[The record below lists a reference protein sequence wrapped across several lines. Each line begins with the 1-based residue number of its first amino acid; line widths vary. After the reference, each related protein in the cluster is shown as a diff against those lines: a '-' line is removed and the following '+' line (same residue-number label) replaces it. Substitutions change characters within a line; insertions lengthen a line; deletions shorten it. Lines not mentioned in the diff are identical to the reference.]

1 MNCLAAREVEVIGG
15 DILSEY
21 RELIKNFEK
30 VRSYMREFYVYGF
43 KSRTEFDSKSAR
55 SYDDERRRIES
66 WLGEHMGF
74 VRTRD
79 GKNAF
84 ISIDSR
90 VSTHNPLYKGL
101 KTKSFTDKDIT
112 LHFILFD
119 LLSSPDIKMTL
130 PEILDGL
137 DSYLSAFSS
146 PMLFDEST
154 VRKKLREY
162 INEGII
168 CLEKSGK
175 SNLYFRAPDTPLP
188 DGCEGIHFSS
198 EVMPCG
204 AVGSFLLDKYPDASD
219 KISFKHHYIT
229 SALDSD
235 ILALLFEAMHGKRT
249 VTAVNYS
256 RHADQPNEI
265 YVVPL
270 KVFISVQ
277 TGRQHL
283 LAFDLN
289 HGRIKSWRI
298 DYLADVKIGNVCPSF
313 DNYRKLLD
321 DSRRYMWGVNCSVT
335 DKHLET
341 VEFTVFVGEGEEYI
355 VNRLEREK
363 RLGTVERVDGNHYRF
378 CATVF
383 DTGELLPW
391 IRSFLCRIT
400 SIKFSNRTLENRF
413 RDDLRDMYELYG
425 IGGDGE

>member
-1 MNCLAAREVEVIGG
+1 
-15 DILSEY
+15 
-21 RELIKNFEK
+21 
-30 VRSYMREFYVYGF
+30 MREFYVYGF

-66 WLGEHMGF
+66 WLGDHMGF

-119 LLSSPDIKMTL
+119 LLSSPEIKMSL
-130 PEILDGL
+130 DEILDGL
-137 DSYLSAFSS
+137 DAYLSAFPS

-162 INEGII
+162 ISEGII
-168 CLEKSGK
+168 CTEKYGK
-175 SNLYFRAPDTPLP
+175 SNIYFRSVNTQLP
-188 DGCEGIHFSS
+188 KSSEGIHFFS

-204 AVGSFLLDKYPDASD
+204 AVGSFLLDKYPDTSD
-219 KISFKHHYIT
+219 KVSFKHHYIT

-235 ILALLFEAMHGKRT
+235 VLALLFEAMHRKCS

-256 RHADQPNEI
+256 RHADLPNKI
-265 YVVPL
+265 HIVPL
-270 KVFISVQ
+270 RVFISVQ

-298 DYLADVKIGNVCPSF
+298 DYLAEVEIGDECPSF
-313 DNYRKLLD
+313 DNYRALLEK
-321 DSRRYMWGVNCSVT
+321 SRQYMWGVNCSKT
-335 DKHLET
+335 DKYLET
-341 VEFTVFVGEGEEYI
+341 VEFTVFVDDGEEYI

-363 RLGTVERVDGNHYRF
+363 RLGKLERVDDNHYRF
-378 CATVF
+378 SATVF

-391 IRSFLCRIT
+391 IRSFVCRIT
-400 SIKFSNRTLENRF
+400 SIKFSNRTLENRV
-413 RDDLRDMYELYG
+413 REDLQSMYELYG
-425 IGGDGE
+425 IGGEGE

>member
-1 MNCLAAREVEVIGG
+1 
-15 DILSEY
+15 
-21 RELIKNFEK
+21 
-30 VRSYMREFYVYGF
+30 MREFYVYGF

-66 WLGEHMGF
+66 WLGDHMGF

-119 LLSSPDIKMTL
+119 LLSSPEIKMTL
-130 PEILDGL
+130 DEILDGL
-137 DSYLSAFSS
+137 DAYLSAFPS

-162 INEGII
+162 ISEGII
-168 CLEKSGK
+168 CTEKYGK
-175 SNLYFRAPDTPLP
+175 SNLYFRSVNTQLP
-188 DGCEGIHFSS
+188 KSSEGIHFFS

-204 AVGSFLLDKYPDASD
+204 AVGSFLLDKYPDTSD
-219 KISFKHHYIT
+219 KVSFKHHYIT

-235 ILALLFEAMHGKRT
+235 VLALLFEAMHRKCS

-256 RHADQPNEI
+256 RHADLPNKI
-265 YVVPL
+265 HIVPL
-270 KVFISVQ
+270 RVFISVQ

-298 DYLADVKIGNVCPSF
+298 DYLAEVEIGDECPSF
-313 DNYRKLLD
+313 DNYRALLEK
-321 DSRRYMWGVNCSVT
+321 SRQYMWGVNCSKT
-335 DKHLET
+335 DKYLET
-341 VEFTVFVGEGEEYI
+341 VEFTVFVDDGEEYI

-363 RLGTVERVDGNHYRF
+363 RLGKLERVDDNHYRF
-378 CATVF
+378 SATVF

-391 IRSFLCRIT
+391 IRSFVCRIT

-413 RDDLRDMYELYG
+413 REDLQSMYELYG
-425 IGGDGE
+425 IGGEGE

>member
-1 MNCLAAREVEVIGG
+1 
-15 DILSEY
+15 
-21 RELIKNFEK
+21 
-30 VRSYMREFYVYGF
+30 MREFYVYGF

-66 WLGEHMGF
+66 WLGDHMGF

-119 LLSSPDIKMTL
+119 LLSSPEIKMTL
-130 PEILDGL
+130 DEILDGL
-137 DSYLSAFSS
+137 DAYLSAFPS

-162 INEGII
+162 ISEGII
-168 CLEKSGK
+168 CTEKYGK
-175 SNLYFRAPDTPLP
+175 SNIYFRSVNTQLP
-188 DGCEGIHFSS
+188 KSSEGIHFFS

-204 AVGSFLLDKYPDASD
+204 AVGSFLLDKYPDTSD
-219 KISFKHHYIT
+219 KVSFKHHYIT

-235 ILALLFEAMHGKRT
+235 VLALLFEAMHRKCS

-256 RHADQPNEI
+256 RHADLPNKI
-265 YVVPL
+265 HIVPL
-270 KVFISVQ
+270 RVFISVQ

-298 DYLADVKIGNVCPSF
+298 DYLAEVEIGDECPSF
-313 DNYRKLLD
+313 DNYRALLEK
-321 DSRRYMWGVNCSVT
+321 SRQYMWGVNCSKT
-335 DKHLET
+335 DKYLET
-341 VEFTVFVGEGEEYI
+341 VEFTVFVDDGEEYI

-363 RLGTVERVDGNHYRF
+363 RLGKLERVDDNHYRF
-378 CATVF
+378 SATVF

-391 IRSFLCRIT
+391 IRSFVCRIT

-413 RDDLRDMYELYG
+413 REDLQSMYELYG
-425 IGGDGE
+425 IGGEGE

>member
-1 MNCLAAREVEVIGG
+1 M
-15 DILSEY
+15 SEY
-21 RELIKNFEK
+21 RELVKNFEK

-43 KSRTEFDSKSAR
+43 KSRSEYDSKSAR

-66 WLGEHMGF
+66 WLGDHMGF
-74 VRTRD
+74 IRTRD

-90 VSTHNPLYKGL
+90 VSAHNPLYKGL

-119 LLSSPDIKMTL
+119 LLSSPEIKMTL

-137 DSYLSAFSS
+137 DAYLSAFSS

-168 CLEKSGK
+168 CTERSGK
-175 SNLYFRAPDTPLP
+175 SNLYFRSPETLLP
-188 DGCEGIHFSS
+188 ESCEGIHFFS

-204 AVGSFLLDKYPDASD
+204 AIGSFLLDKYPDNAD
-219 KISFKHHYIT
+219 KVYFKHHYIT

-235 ILALLFEAMHGKRT
+235 ILVRLFEAMHTKRT

-256 RHADQPNEI
+256 RHSELPCKI
-265 YVVPL
+265 YIVPL
-270 KVFISVQ
+270 RVFISVQ

-289 HGRIKSWRI
+289 NGRIKSWRV
-298 DYLADVKIGNVCPSF
+298 DYLAEVEIGEECPSF
-313 DNYRKLLD
+313 DNYRELLEK
-321 DSRRYMWGVNCSVT
+321 SRRYMWGVNCSKS
-335 DKHLET
+335 DRYLET
-341 VEFTVFVGEGEEYI
+341 VEFTVFVGDGEEYI

-363 RLGTVERVDGNHYRF
+363 RLGTVEKVDDNHYRF
-378 CATVF
+378 FATVF

-391 IRSFLCRIT
+391 IRSFVCRIT

-413 RDDLRDMYELYG
+413 RDDLRETYRLYG
-425 IGGDGE
+425 LGGDEE